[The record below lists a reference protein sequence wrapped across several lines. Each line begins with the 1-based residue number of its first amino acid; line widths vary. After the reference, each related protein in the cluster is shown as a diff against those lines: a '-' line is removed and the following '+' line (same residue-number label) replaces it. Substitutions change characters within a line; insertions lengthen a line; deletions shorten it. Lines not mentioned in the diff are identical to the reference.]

1 MLNRP
6 SSVNDNA
13 INRLPQIECNV
24 LLDEFPTVTET
35 RKAIQHLSS
44 GKTPITDAI
53 PAEVYKAG
61 GLPMAER
68 LTELFQ
74 CMWRK
79 EVIPQDF
86 KDASIIHLYKRKGN
100 PQVCDNH
107 RDISLLSIARK
118 ILAKILLNRLNVHL
132 DQAGLIPE
140 SHCGFRNDRGTIDMI
155 FTARQLQEKCQEQH
169 VDPYMTFVD
178 LTKAFDTVSRDGLWK
193 IMAKF
198 GCPPRYIAMVR
209 QFHDGMQARVQN
221 DGEYSEPFPVTNGVK
236 QCCVMAPTL
245 FSMMFSAM
253 LTDAFQDV
261 DAGLPIRYRFD
272 GKLLNLR
279 RLQAK
284 SKVQTDVVD
293 KLLYADDLAENAKSE
308 EKMQGAVDR
317 MSKACDN
324 FQLTISTKKTEVV
337 HQPAPG
343 KPYSE
348 PTITVNGHKLQVV
361 DKFTYLGST
370 LSRAV
375 HIDDEVTARTA
386 KASVAFGR
394 LRTNVWERNGIRLDT
409 KLKVYKAVVLPT
421 HLYACET
428 WIVYQRHAKKLN
440 HFHLSCLRKLLK
452 IRWQDKIP
460 DTEVLKKANMRT
472 YSIEACTAKMDWPD
486 ERLPKKVLYGE
497 LQEGKRSQG
506 GQKKRCKDT
515 LKASLKDF
523 NIPTESWE
531 QVAQDRTKWL
541 CLINKGASQY
551 EAKRICEAER
561 KRKERK
567 ARDKG
572 PSSDSEQSEFTCSI
586 CNRQFRAKIGLYSL
600 QRTHKHT

>member
-1 MLNRP
+1 MQDSWLSKKAEEIQSFADRKDMKKFHDALKVIYGPKSSGATPLLSADGSTLLTDKDAILKRWAEHFNSVLNRP

-44 GKTPITDAI
+44 GKAPGTDAI

-61 GLPMAER
+61 GLPMSEK

-79 EVIPQDF
+79 EAIPQDF

-107 RDISLLSIARK
+107 RGISLLSIAGK
-118 ILAKILLNRLNVHL
+118 ILAKILLNRLNAHL

-140 SHCGFRNDRGTIDMI
+140 SQCGFRKDRGTIDII
-155 FTARQLQEKCQEQH
+155 FTARQLQEKCQEQN
-169 VDPYMTFVD
+169 VDLYITFVD

-198 GCPPRYIAMVR
+198 GCPPRYIAMAR

-236 QCCVMAPTL
+236 QGCVMAPTL
-245 FSMMFSAM
+245 FSMMFSTM

-261 DAGLPIRYRFD
+261 DAGFPIKYRFD
-272 GKLLNLR
+272 GKLLDLR

-284 SKVQTDVVD
+284 SKVQTNVVD

-324 FQLTISTKKTEVV
+324 FQLTIGTKKTEVV

-343 KPYSE
+343 KPYIE
-348 PTITVNGHKLQVV
+348 PTITVNGQKLQVV
-361 DKFTYLGST
+361 DKLT
-370 LSRAV
+370 
-375 HIDDEVTARTA
+375 
-386 KASVAFGR
+386 
-394 LRTNVWERNGIRLDT
+394 
-409 KLKVYKAVVLPT
+409 
-421 HLYACET
+421 
-428 WIVYQRHAKKLN
+428 
-440 HFHLSCLRKLLK
+440 
-452 IRWQDKIP
+452 
-460 DTEVLKKANMRT
+460 
-472 YSIEACTAKMDWPD
+472 
-486 ERLPKKVLYGE
+486 
-497 LQEGKRSQG
+497 
-506 GQKKRCKDT
+506 
-515 LKASLKDF
+515 
-523 NIPTESWE
+523 
-531 QVAQDRTKWL
+531 
-541 CLINKGASQY
+541 
-551 EAKRICEAER
+551 
-561 KRKERK
+561 
-567 ARDKG
+567 
-572 PSSDSEQSEFTCSI
+572 
-586 CNRQFRAKIGLYSL
+586 
-600 QRTHKHT
+600 